1 MSDDIRL
8 FEDKK
13 SPGDWRVEYVGDDGS
28 CFVNIFA
35 IISKPCGP
43 ERCSRI
49 GLPTDTQRNGPD
61 LTGKL
66 GDARSGDA
74 RSGPCSL
81 KEPKQP
87 RRTGVNAAS
96 IQAPRSMVTST

>member
-35 IISKPCGP
+35 GP
-43 ERCSRI
+43 RAEER
-49 GLPTDTQRNGPD
+49 
-61 LTGKL
+61 
-66 GDARSGDA
+66 ARDYFEA
-74 RSGPCSL
+74 L
-81 KEPKQP
+81 
-87 RRTGVNAAS
+87 RTGMLLSYQFAN
-96 IQAPRSMVTST
+96 